1 MNIVKLLVYKHL
13 LSCFHITEKNIYIDV
28 YTRQELAATIRGVGD
43 HYGGARGGAVLEAC
57 THDL

>member
-13 LSCFHITEKNIYIDV
+13 LSCFHITENIYIGDV

-43 HYGGARGGAVLEAC
+43 HYGGARGGVVLEAR
-57 THDL
+57 TYDL